1 MGTPPGFLK
10 DNREMR
16 QADINRVRKA
26 KEHLKAA
33 TTMLTNIK
41 WENRSN
47 MEDHCIKDAKGYIQ
61 SADYSLDDI
70 INIQQ

>member
-1 MGTPPGFLK
+1 MNSSWFSQ

-33 TTMLTNIK
+33 TTILSNIK

-47 MEDHCIKDAKGYIQ
+47 MEDHCIRESKQFIK
-61 SADYSLDDI
+61 SADYYLDDI

>member
-1 MGTPPGFLK
+1 
-10 DNREMR
+10 MR

-33 TTMLTNIK
+33 TTILSNIK

-47 MEDHCIKDAKGYIQ
+47 MEDHFIKESKRYIQ
-61 SADYSLDDI
+61 SADYYLDDI